1 MNTNFKQKKKHLK
14 KTIHSIQNLHLTKL
28 KYFENLQK
36 TLPNKLKSLQIL
48 QQNTFDTSY
57 CHEFYKNKAQITE
70 LNKSINDI
78 KNKTEENDYWI
89 NSYPIY
95 VKYQMTNDNQISSNG
110 IIEMSSNS
118 EKQEIFHDY
127 LLSINRYDLTQLLSV
142 NHKVNLTCP
151 CGSTAFL
158 EELSFVICSNCGTIV
173 DREINSNSLSY
184 KETQETEY
192 VSQYYYKRLNH
203 FNEVLSQL
211 QAKENTTIPEH
222 VFDCIKEEIV
232 KKRLNLN
239 QLTLK
244 MIKAFLKKNNLSKY
258 TENSHTILYKLTGKN
273 KITMSPELEEKLKQM
288 FNDIQTPF
296 EKYKGKRK
304 NFLNY
309 NYCFYKFFELLGL
322 PEYLSFFP
330 LLKDRHKL
338 FEHDVIWKQIC
349 LDINWDFTA
358 CR

>member
-1 MNTNFKQKKKHLK
+1 MNTQFKNRKKNEK
-14 KTIHSIQNLHLTKL
+14 KIPSIQNLHINQL

-36 TLPNKLKSLQIL
+36 SLPNKIKNLNALKQKTFKEQQSIYKNTIQIEEL
-48 QQNTFDTSY
+48 QQ
-57 CHEFYKNKAQITE
+57 
-70 LNKSINDI
+70 SIHSI
-78 KNKTEENDYWI
+78 KNKTEENNYWL

-95 VKYQMTNDNQISSNG
+95 VNYEMSDDNQISCNG
-110 IIEMSSNS
+110 VIEISSNS
-118 EKQEIFHDY
+118 KKKELFYDY
-127 LLSINRYDLTQLLSV
+127 LISIGRHDLTCLLSTIDL
-142 NHKVNLTCP
+142 HKINSQCS
-151 CGSTAFL
+151 CGSTDFV
-158 EELSFVICSNCGTIV
+158 EELSYIICYNCGIV
-173 DREINSNSLSY
+173 LDRELKSTFLSY

-211 QAKENTTIPEH
+211 QAKENTTIPDE

-232 KKRLNLN
+232 KKRLDLN

-244 MIKAFLKKNNLSKY
+244 MTKAFLKKNNLSKY

-273 KITMSPELEEKLKQM
+273 KITMSNELEEKLKQM
-288 FNDIQTPF
+288 FNDIQEPF
-296 EKYKGKRK
+296 EKYKNKRK

-349 LDINWDFTA
+349 ADMNWEFTA